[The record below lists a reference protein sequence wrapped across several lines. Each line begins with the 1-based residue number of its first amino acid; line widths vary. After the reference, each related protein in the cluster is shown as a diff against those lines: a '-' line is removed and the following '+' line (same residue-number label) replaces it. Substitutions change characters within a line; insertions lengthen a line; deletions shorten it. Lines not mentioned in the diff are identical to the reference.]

1 MMTKEQIA
9 LDTLSA
15 LAGKSDKIKQCRRIL
30 QSIIDLDKPKQPI
43 MIADEGF
50 DADVSSHA
58 CCPNCK
64 QPIVNV
70 WSSRIYKPLY
80 CHYCGQKIAWDEG
93 EEK

>member
-15 LAGKSDKIKQCRRIL
+15 LAGKSDKTKQCRRIL
-30 QSIIDLDKPKQPI
+30 QPIIDLDEPKQPT
-43 MIADEGF
+43 MIAEEGV
-50 DADVSSHA
+50 DADVSSHV

-70 WSSRIYKPLY
+70 WSTRAYKPLY
-80 CHYCGQKIAWDEG
+80 CHYCGQKLAWSKG
-93 EEK
+93 K